1 MRFNFR
7 GYLITLCELS
17 CMHAHFRGN
26 FSWKHVN
33 LRKLRKLIPS
43 KISGYNMVT
52 YTCIYISVQ
61 TLEGLL
67 KLWTHECSRIF
78 EDRLVNN
85 EDRDWF
91 QQLLK
96 KTMTTEFSVDPGEII
111 GDGPL
116 LYGDFMMPNTDN
128 KIYEEITDME
138 KVRKPCMVL

>member
-1 MRFNFR
+1 M
-7 GYLITLCELS
+7 C
-17 CMHAHFRGN
+17 AHFRGSILIRETAKINTLEN
-26 FSWKHVN
+26 FQLYGN
-33 LRKLRKLIPS
+33 LYL
-43 KISGYNMVT
+43 Y
-52 YTCIYISVQ
+52 IYISVQ

-96 KTMTTEFSVDPGEII
+96 KTMTTEFSVDSNEII